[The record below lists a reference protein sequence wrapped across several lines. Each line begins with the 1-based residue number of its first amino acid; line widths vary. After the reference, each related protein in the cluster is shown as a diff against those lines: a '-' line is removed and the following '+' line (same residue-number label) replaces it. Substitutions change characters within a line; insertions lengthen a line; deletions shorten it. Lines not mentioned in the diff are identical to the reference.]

1 MIEGPWEGWKALRQ
15 AGKGDGT
22 LEVPSRTTGVETGFG
37 PARYALGPAGELR
50 LLIPCSLGSQRRN
63 LGATP
68 KLDVSVVRY
77 QLGGKQAPF
86 VDLMC
91 TDGSLDAVFAEL
103 VSEVLSR
110 LEAGNSPE
118 DATAGTISD
127 FRELLIS
134 DARGEASRSAIIG
147 LLGELHVLSLL
158 SLRSPNAVRAWTGP
172 FELRHDFRRGLL
184 AIEVKTSARSN
195 ATSVSINGSDQLL
208 APASGQLVLLHV
220 RLEQADGGE
229 IRLEALFENLIS
241 IGVDRKQLLKGL
253 AETGCID
260 PSDAAWNRLAF
271 SMQGCDSYRVAG
283 GFPRIASDLFVDGA
297 FPDGVS
303 DLRYQVDLGH
313 AAECRMTETELD
325 RYLEEFV
332 A

>member
-22 LEVPSRTTGVETGFG
+22 IEVPSRTTGVETGFG

-50 LLIPCSLGSQRRN
+50 LLIPCSPGSQRRN

-86 VDLMC
+86 IDLMC

-103 VSEVLSR
+103 VGEVLSR
-110 LEAGNSPE
+110 LAAGSSPE

-147 LLGELHVLSLL
+147 LLGELHVLEMISLK
-158 SLRSPNAVRAWTGP
+158 SPDAVRAWTGP
-172 FELRHDFRRGLL
+172 FELRHDFRRGVL
-184 AIEVKTSARSN
+184 AIEVKTSARSD
-195 ATSVSINGSDQLL
+195 ATSVTINGSDQLL
-208 APASGQLVLLHV
+208 APAGGKLSLVHV
-220 RLEQADGGE
+220 RMEQTDGGE
-229 IRLEALFENLIS
+229 MRVEAMFENLVS
-241 IGVDRKQLLKGL
+241 MGVDRKQLLKGL
-253 AETGCID
+253 AEAGCID

-271 SMQGCDSYRVAG
+271 SMQGCDAFGVAE
-283 GFPRIASDLFVDGA
+283 GFPRIVSDMFVNGA
-297 FPDGVS
+297 FPDGIS
-303 DLRYQVDLGH
+303 KLGYQVDLGH
-313 AAECRMTETELD
+313 AAGCRMTEAELD
-325 RYLEEFV
+325 RYLEEFM